1 MSAMQNNL
9 PTLHVV
15 ADSISIHYGPYL
27 QTVLAGVMQYSR
39 KTGNGVDTESAN
51 GGDSSLVLAYL
62 NQLQAKFDYLM
73 VNCGLHDLRRDVN
86 TRAFQVPPDQYEKNL
101 QAIIARART
110 IAPRLIWVR
119 TTPVV
124 DEIHNRLNTTFHR
137 HAADVD
143 TYNACADE
151 IMRAHHVPMI
161 DLFTF
166 TRNLGEN
173 VYLDHV
179 HYHETIRAQHAAFIA
194 GSLAQ
199 ILKG

>member
-9 PTLHVV
+9 PTLHIV
-15 ADSISIHYGPYL
+15 ADSISMHYGPYL
-27 QTVLAGVMQYSR
+27 QTMLAGVMQYSR
-39 KTGNGVDTESAN
+39 KAGNGVDTESAN

-62 NQLQAKFDYLM
+62 NQLQTQSDYLM

-86 TRAFQVPPDQYEKNL
+86 TRAYQVPIEKYAENL
-101 QAIIARART
+101 HAIIARAHD
-110 IAPRLIWVR
+110 IAPHLIWVR
-119 TTPVV
+119 ITPVV
-124 DEIHNRLNTTFHR
+124 DEIHNRLSTSFHR
-137 HAADVD
+137 HATDVD
-143 TYNACADE
+143 AYNGCADQ
-151 IMRAHHVPMI
+151 IMREHHVPMI

-166 TRNLGEN
+166 TRNLGEG

-179 HYHETIRAQHAAFIA
+179 HYHDTIRAQHAAFIA